1 MLRGQRGISRLR
13 GQMESITEAM
23 TSIPAAAEHRMQL
36 NLKGERNERIK
47 RHIQCRDFKDRGT
60 CPIGEKVGS
69 RNLDEGKIPVLSC
82 EGACIRGEIA
92 RLAAHLVAKE
102 EAYRSG
108 CHGELFTVPHSAI
121 AQWIKKTGKVVL
133 IDGCFLR
140 CHGRILENLI
150 GEDNLVQFDALSI
163 YKKYT
168 DRFDIDSVP
177 GEERR
182 ETARQVADI
191 VLAELKKEPWSD
203 NNGDETMEKKCEV
216 TGA

>member
-1 MLRGQRGISRLR
+1 MKESNGIFTVEISK
-13 GQMESITEAM
+13 TE
-23 TSIPAAAEHRMQL
+23 
-36 NLKGERNERIK
+36 
-47 RHIQCRDFKDRGT
+47 DT

-69 RNLDEGKIPVLSC
+69 RNLEEGKIPVLSC

-102 EAYRSG
+102 EPYRRG
-108 CHGELFTVPHSAI
+108 CHGELFTVPGSAL
-121 AQWIKKTGKVVL
+121 AQWIKNTGKIVL

-150 GEDNLVQFDALSI
+150 GAENLIQFDALSI
-163 YKKYT
+163 YRKYT

-177 GEERR
+177 EGERR
-182 ETARQVADI
+182 ETARQVADV
-191 VLAELKKEPWSD
+191 VLAELKKGPWG
-203 NNGDETMEKKCEV
+203 GDHCAEAPEKECEV